1 MIDEKKITEAQEA
14 YFEEEV
20 FGKGEDIIYN
30 DLDGNSMCTE
40 ERYGEE
46 HIKIAF
52 EAGVLW
58 TQEYFAKSLWHDAS
72 EEPRKG
78 ANCILYVS
86 CEFEQNPED
95 NYHEYTT
102 AVYLGG
108 GFSEDHF
115 PSEADVYTIKWAYLF
130 DILPQEGGEG

>member
-1 MIDEKKITEAQEA
+1 MVTDKQIEEAAKKLINIHYGA
-14 YFEEEV
+14 Y
-20 FGKGEDIIYN
+20 YN
-30 DLDGNSMCTE
+30 DLSGFDAIQTQMYNDGFKDATKWAIE
-40 ERYGEE
+40 EFLKG
-46 HIKIAF
+46 
-52 EAGVLW
+52 
-58 TQEYFAKSLWHDAS
+58 LWHDAS

-86 CEFEQNPED
+86 YEFEQNPED

-115 PSEADVYTIKWAYLF
+115 ESEADVYTIKWAYLS
-130 DILPQEGGEG
+130 DILPKEGGEE